1 MTKTLVK
8 NLTYARLETTRKVTM
23 ILGTVKEIKTHEYRV
38 GLTPANVRD
47 YVGRGH
53 RVLVEK
59 GAGLGSGYSDAEYQA
74 AGAVIENQAAAV
86 YGEAEMIV
94 KVKEPVVG
102 DLELLRKDQILFTF
116 LHLAADLDL
125 TETLLEKGVK
135 AVAYET
141 IETPDR
147 HLPCLTPMSE
157 IAGRLAV
164 QEGAKYLE
172 KAFGGRGLLLGGVPG
187 VPRGHVVVLGGGVV
201 GLNAAKIATGVG
213 AHVTVIDVD
222 ARRLAYLD
230 DLFGNRVDTLYSNEQ
245 NIAEILKTA
254 DLVIGAVLIHGETAP
269 KLIRREHLRAMRPGS
284 VFVDAAVDQG
294 GCSETSRPTTQDDP
308 TYVEEGVVHYC
319 VTNMA
324 GSVPFTST
332 VALTSA
338 TLKYGLKIADEG
350 LEASVRRYPD
360 LARGLNLYRGDTV
373 HQGVAKSLGLYYKPF
388 L

>member
-1 MTKTLVK
+1 
-8 NLTYARLETTRKVTM
+8 M

-38 GLTPANVRD
+38 GLTPANVGV
-47 YVGRGH
+47 YVARGH
-53 RVLVEK
+53 KVLVQK
-59 GAGLGSGYSDAEYQA
+59 GAGVGSGYADEEYKA
-74 AGAVIENQAAAV
+74 AGAVLMKDAAAV
-86 YGEAEMIV
+86 FGEAEMVV
-94 KVKEPVVG
+94 KVKEPVAG
-102 DLELLRKDQILFTF
+102 ELELLRKDQIIFTY

-125 TETLLEKGVK
+125 TETLLERGVK

-172 KAFGGRGLLLGGVPG
+172 KAYGGRGLLLGGVPG
-187 VPRGHVVVLGGGVV
+187 VPRGHVVILGGGVV
-201 GLNAAKIATGVG
+201 GLNAAKIATGIG
-213 AHVTVIDVD
+213 ARVTVLDID

-230 DLFGNRVDTLYSNEQ
+230 DVFGSRVDTLYSNDH
-245 NIAEILKTA
+245 NIEEILKTA
-254 DLVIGAVLIHGETAP
+254 DLVIGAVLIHGEAAP
-269 KLIRREHLRAMRPGS
+269 KLVTRAQLRSMRPGS
-284 VFVDAAVDQG
+284 VIVDAAVDQG
-294 GCSETSRPTTQDDP
+294 GCFETSRPTNQDNP
-308 TYVEEGVVHYC
+308 TYIEEGVVHFC
-319 VTNMA
+319 VTNMP

-338 TLKYGLKIADEG
+338 TLKYGLTIADEG

-360 LARGLNLYRGDTV
+360 LAKGLNLYRGDTV

>member
-1 MTKTLVK
+1 
-8 NLTYARLETTRKVTM
+8 M
-23 ILGTVKEIKTHEYRV
+23 ILGTVKEIKAHEYRV
-38 GLTPANVRD
+38 GLTPANVKD

-53 RVLVEK
+53 RVLVQK
-59 GAGLGSGYSDAEYQA
+59 GAGLGSGYADDEYKA
-74 AGAVIENQAAAV
+74 AGAVIEKDAAAV

-102 DLELLRKDQILFTF
+102 DLELLRKDQILFTY

-125 TETLLEKGVK
+125 TEALLEKGVK

-141 IETPDR
+141 IETSDR

-157 IAGRLAV
+157 IAGRLSV

-187 VPRGHVVVLGGGVV
+187 VPRGRVVILGGGVV
-201 GLNAAKIATGVG
+201 GLNAAKIATGIG
-213 AHVTVIDVD
+213 ANVTVLDID

-230 DLFGNRVDTLYSNEQ
+230 DVFGNRVDTLYSNEQ

-254 DLVIGAVLIHGETAP
+254 DLVIGAVLIPGETAP
-269 KLIRREHLRAMRPGS
+269 KLIRREHLKAMRPGS

-294 GCSETSRPTTQDDP
+294 GCSETSRPTTQDNP
-308 TYVEEGVVHYC
+308 TYIEEGVVHYC

-338 TLKYGLKIADEG
+338 TLKYGLNIADEG
-350 LEASVRRYPD
+350 LESSVRRYPD
-360 LARGLNLYRGDTV
+360 LAKGLNLYRGDTV

>member
-1 MTKTLVK
+1 
-8 NLTYARLETTRKVTM
+8 M

-38 GLTPANVRD
+38 GLTPSNVKV
-47 YVGRGH
+47 YISRGH
-53 RVLVEK
+53 KVLVQK
-59 GAGLGSGYSDAEYQA
+59 GAGLGSGYSDDEYKA
-74 AGAVIENQAAAV
+74 AGAQVVKDAAGV

-94 KVKEPVVG
+94 KVKEPVAG
-102 DLELLRKDQILFTF
+102 DLELLRKDQILFAY

-125 TETLLEKGVK
+125 TETLLEKDIK

-147 HLPCLTPMSE
+147 HLPCLIPMSE

-187 VPRGHVVVLGGGVV
+187 VPRGHVVILGGGVV
-201 GLNAAKIATGVG
+201 GLNAAKIATGIG
-213 AHVTVIDVD
+213 ARVTVLDID

-230 DLFGNRVDTLYSNEQ
+230 DVFGSRVDTLYSNEH
-245 NIAEILKTA
+245 NIEEILTTA
-254 DLVIGAVLIHGETAP
+254 DLVIGAVLIPGETAP
-269 KLIRREHLRAMRPGS
+269 KLVTREMLKSMRAGS
-284 VFVDAAVDQG
+284 VIVDAAVDQG
-294 GCSETSRPTTQDDP
+294 GCFATSRPTTQDNP
-308 TYVEEGVVHYC
+308 TYTEEGVVHYC
-319 VTNMA
+319 VTNMP

-338 TLKYGLKIADEG
+338 TLKYGLTIADEG

>member
-1 MTKTLVK
+1 MLKGPG
-8 NLTYARLETTRKVTM
+8 NLPERKVIM
-23 ILGTVKEIKTHEYRV
+23 VLGTVKELKTHEYRV
-38 GLTPANVRD
+38 GLTPANVKV

-53 RVLVEK
+53 RVLVQR
-59 GAGLGSGYSDAEYQA
+59 GAGLGSGYADAEYEA
-74 AGAVIENQAAAV
+74 AGAVLVAEAAGV
-86 YGEAEMIV
+86 WGEADMIV
-94 KVKEPVVG
+94 KVKEPVAG
-102 DLELLRKDQILFTF
+102 DLELIRKDQILFTY
-116 LHLAADLDL
+116 LHLAADADL

-141 IETPDR
+141 IEADGR

-187 VPRGHVVVLGGGVV
+187 VPRGHVVILGGGVV
-201 GLNAAKIATGVG
+201 GLNAAKIATGIG
-213 AHVTVIDVD
+213 ADVTVLDID

-230 DLFGNRVDTLYSNEQ
+230 DVFGSRLSTLYSNDQHLEE
-245 NIAEILKTA
+245 ALRTA
-254 DLVIGAVLIHGETAP
+254 DVVIGAVLIPGESAP
-269 KLIRREHLRAMRPGS
+269 KLLKREHLRSMRPGS
-284 VFVDAAVDQG
+284 VFVDVAVDQG
-294 GCSETSRPTTQDDP
+294 GCSETTRPTTQDQP

-319 VTNMA
+319 VTNMP

-332 VALTSA
+332 VALTSV
-338 TLKYGLKIADEG
+338 TLKYGLMIADEG
-350 LEASVRRYPD
+350 LEASVRRHPD
-360 LARGLNLYRGDTV
+360 LAKGLNLYRGDAV

>member
-1 MTKTLVK
+1 
-8 NLTYARLETTRKVTM
+8 M
-23 ILGTVKEIKTHEYRV
+23 ILGTVKELKTHEYRV
-38 GLTPANVRD
+38 GLTPANVKV

-53 RVLVEK
+53 KVLVQK
-59 GAGLGSGYSDAEYQA
+59 GAGLGSGYADDEYKA
-74 AGAVIENQAAAV
+74 AGGTLVKDAAGV

-94 KVKEPVVG
+94 KVKEPVAG
-102 DLELLRKDQILFTF
+102 DLELLRKDQILFAY

-125 TETLLEKGVK
+125 TETLLERGVK

-141 IETPDR
+141 IETLDR

-172 KAFGGRGLLLGGVPG
+172 KAYGGRGLLLGGVPG
-187 VPRGHVVVLGGGVV
+187 VPRGHVVILGGGVV
-201 GLNAAKIATGVG
+201 GLNAAKIATGIG
-213 AHVTVIDVD
+213 ARVTVLDID

-230 DLFGNRVDTLYSNEQ
+230 DVFGSRIDTLYSNEH
-245 NIAEILKTA
+245 NIEDIVKSA
-254 DLVIGAVLIHGETAP
+254 DLVIGAVLIPGETAP
-269 KLIRREHLRAMRPGS
+269 KLIRREHLRSMRPGS

-294 GCSETSRPTTQDDP
+294 GCAETSHPTTQDNP
-308 TYVEEGVVHYC
+308 TYIEEGVVHYC
-319 VTNMA
+319 VTNMP

-338 TLKYGLKIADEG
+338 TLKYGLTIADEG

-360 LARGLNLYRGDTV
+360 LAKGLNLYRGDTV
-373 HQGVAKSLGLYYKPF
+373 HPGVAKSLGLYYKAF

>member
-1 MTKTLVK
+1 
-8 NLTYARLETTRKVTM
+8 M

-38 GLTPANVRD
+38 GLTPANVKV
-47 YVGRGH
+47 YAAKGH
-53 RVLVEK
+53 KVLVQK

-74 AGAVIENQAAAV
+74 AGATLADDAAAV

-94 KVKEPVVG
+94 KVKEPVAG
-102 DLELLRKDQILFTF
+102 DLELLRKDQILFTY
-116 LHLAADLDL
+116 LHLAADGDL

-141 IETPDR
+141 IETADR

-172 KAFGGRGLLLGGVPG
+172 KAFGGRGILLGGVPG
-187 VPRGHVVVLGGGVV
+187 VPRGHVVILGGGVV
-201 GLNAAKIATGVG
+201 GLNAAKIATGIG
-213 AHVTVIDVD
+213 ASVTVLDID
-222 ARRLAYLD
+222 AKRLAYFD
-230 DLFGNRVDTLYSNEQ
+230 DVFGSRINTLYSNAH
-245 NIAEILKTA
+245 NIEEIVKSA
-254 DLVIGAVLIHGETAP
+254 DVVIGAVLIPGEKAP
-269 KLIRREHLRAMRPGS
+269 KLLRRDHLKSMRPGS
-284 VFVDAAVDQG
+284 VFVDVAVDQG
-294 GCSETSRPTTQDDP
+294 GCCETSHPTTQDNP

-319 VTNMA
+319 VTNMP

-338 TLKYGLKIADEG
+338 TLKYGLTIADEG

-360 LARGLNLYRGDTV
+360 LAKGLNLYRGDAV